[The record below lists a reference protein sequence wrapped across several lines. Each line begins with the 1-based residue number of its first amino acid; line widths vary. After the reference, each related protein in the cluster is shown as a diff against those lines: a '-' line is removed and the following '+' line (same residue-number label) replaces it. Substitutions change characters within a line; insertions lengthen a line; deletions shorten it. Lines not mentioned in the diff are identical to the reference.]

1 MNLPNALT
9 LARIFLVPIVV
20 ALLLT
25 VEIRTW
31 AFLGASLFLAA
42 ALTDLLDG
50 YLARRRKQVTTLG
63 RLLDPIADKLLISSA
78 LVALVQ
84 LKIAPAWMVAI
95 IIGREFA
102 VSGLRG
108 IAAHEGFSID
118 VSSLGKGK
126 MVTQVA
132 AVVGLILGHKYAG
145 WVQATANVLLWA
157 VVFAL
162 VSMVQY
168 FREFW
173 SCLAPTSNIASAG
186 ASRSSGGA
194 SSGPPNVVSSH
205 VCESWRS
212 CASRRPG
219 WGRLRPDN
227 FRRFVMLSDNEK
239 TVLLKLARSALESCL
254 DGRSIPQCRI
264 AHKASSNRRAHSSRC
279 IRVKNCAVASG
290 SSFLIVNSTGSS
302 STAPSARRWKIRG
315 SSRLRRRN
323 SRT

>member
-102 VSGLRG
+102 VSGLRS

-157 VVFAL
+157 VVFFAL

-173 SCLAPTSNIASAG
+173 SKLGTNIKH
-186 ASRSSGGA
+186 R
-194 SSGPPNVVSSH
+194 
-205 VCESWRS
+205 E
-212 CASRRPG
+212 RR
-219 WGRLRPDN
+219 RL
-227 FRRFVMLSDNEK
+227 
-239 TVLLKLARSALESCL
+239 
-254 DGRSIPQCRI
+254 
-264 AHKASSNRRAHSSRC
+264 
-279 IRVKNCAVASG
+279 
-290 SSFLIVNSTGSS
+290 
-302 STAPSARRWKIRG
+302 KI
-315 SSRLRRRN
+315 LRRRKQWAAQRRELTRLRKLEKLRKQEARVGPP
-323 SRT
+323 SP